1 MSGPFKM
8 KGWSPFTQKTHP
20 KHPVIPPTEEP
31 AEYVTDQTIPAWVK
45 NNAGWWADGIID
57 DSTFVSGIEYLVKSG
72 IIVVS

>member
-1 MSGPFKM
+1 MILVDEIYGEPQ
-8 KGWSPFTQKTHP
+8 T
-20 KHPVIPPTEEP
+20 VIPNW
-31 AEYVTDQTIPAWVK
+31 IK